1 MTCCLGRWGQSL
13 PCVGVFRVLLGPGLH
28 PAGFRVAE
36 RRRFCRSV
44 RCANGPVSEAV
55 HGLCGRCPFPP
66 RPCAYT
72 WHEDRERGG
81 AGQLAQLRATQ
92 VICGQ
97 NACSL
102 GVSVGT
108 STRVRARVCVC
119 VCWGAEWKVST
130 TPRVKNAERTLA
142 LPSST
147 TFPIDGSLSAISS
160 CPSPWPLPSD
170 LSCTF

>member
-1 MTCCLGRWGQSL
+1 MTCCLGRWSQSL

-81 AGQLAQLRATQ
+81 AGRLAQLRATQ

-108 STRVRARVCVC
+108 STRVRACVC
-119 VCWGAEWKVST
+119 MCMLGCGMEGEH
-130 TPRVKNAERTLA
+130 NAQSEKCREDLGLA
-142 LPSST
+142 LQYY
-147 TFPIDGSLSAISS
+147 FPY
-160 CPSPWPLPSD
+160 
-170 LSCTF
+170 